1 MNYPVKETTNRRW
14 DKILLGGLGAL
25 CFGGFLLSSTG
36 NSMDWYLMVGKV
48 ILLIASIYTFVQGA
62 IPVTLS
68 YYEIKC
74 PKCGNMVYFPVD
86 STGWDCSS
94 CKTRLIIKNEKIISA
109 SDL

>member
-1 MNYPVKETTNRRW
+1 MLN
-14 DKILLGGLGAL
+14 IL
-25 CFGGFLLSSTG
+25 
-36 NSMDWYLMVGKV
+36 
-48 ILLIASIYTFVQGA
+48 SIYSFIQGI
-62 IPVTLS
+62 IPITQS

-74 PKCGNMVYFPVD
+74 PKCGNVVYFPVD

>member
-36 NSMDWYLMVGKV
+36 SFVAWYLVVGDV
-48 ILLIASIYTFVQGA
+48 ILVALSIYSFIQGI
-62 IPVTLS
+62 IPITIS
-68 YYEIKC
+68 FYEIKC

-94 CKTRLIIKNEKIISA
+94 CKTRLIIKNEEIIA
-109 SDL
+109 LSDL